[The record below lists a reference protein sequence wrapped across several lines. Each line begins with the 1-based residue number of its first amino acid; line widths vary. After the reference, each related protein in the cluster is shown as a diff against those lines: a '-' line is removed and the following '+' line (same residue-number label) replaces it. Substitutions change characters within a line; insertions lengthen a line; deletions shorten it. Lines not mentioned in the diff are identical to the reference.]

1 MLKQHLR
8 LYYLISPV
16 FTFKNM
22 TRKFK
27 IIYVACIIFLLGIT
41 GLKGCGCFV
50 VFMMTGG
57 RDYEG
62 IYFLFVKTYLDIFL
76 Q

>member
-1 MLKQHLR
+1 
-8 LYYLISPV
+8 
-16 FTFKNM
+16 M

-27 IIYVACIIFLLGIT
+27 IIYVACIIFLLGII
-41 GLKGCGCFV
+41 GLKGYGCFV
-50 VFMMTGG
+50 VFMVTGG

-62 IYFLFVKTYLDIFL
+62 ICFLFVKTYLDIFL

>member
-1 MLKQHLR
+1 
-8 LYYLISPV
+8 
-16 FTFKNM
+16 M

-27 IIYVACIIFLLGIT
+27 IIYVPCIIFLLGII
-41 GLKGCGCFV
+41 GLKGYGCFV
-50 VFMMTGG
+50 VFTVTGG

-62 IYFLFVKTYLDIFL
+62 ICFLFVKTYLDIFL